1 MREAEAALRHI
12 QLRRRDPEVEK
23 NAGERVARRAREP
36 RRSASSSKPA
46 CSIAKSRVVPKPL
59 ASVSHRVR
67 VFVQSE

>member
-12 QLRRRDPEVEK
+12 QLRRRDPEVEE
-23 NAGERVARRAREP
+23 NAGEPPPAEPGRCDGRELLETGVLD
-36 RRSASSSKPA
+36 RE
-46 CSIAKSRVVPKPL
+46 SRVVPKPL

>member
-1 MREAEAALRHI
+1 MREAEAARRLI

-23 NAGERVARRAREP
+23 DAGRPTSFEP
-36 RRSASSSKPA
+36 RSCNGGEVFEAGVLDPEAR
-46 CSIAKSRVVPKPL
+46 IAPEPL